1 MNGRLAMAAIV
12 CAGAVR
18 GLAQTAPAPVGQ
30 AGWREDLK
38 IFTEKFGASGMTID
52 LQRGPHSRGQK
63 DFEKLYPPAMFHAE
77 MERLNSEAGRLSD
90 EEMTLALM
98 KLVASANVAHT
109 MVSPGLH
116 FHFFGRLPLSM
127 TWFADGLAV
136 MAAAREYS
144 DAIGARVVRIGK
156 MTAEEAQAAVGPYV
170 GHETGTW
177 QRLAAPGYLV
187 TRAMLDHLGL
197 TGPDLKIAVTFQK
210 PGGRPFTMDIRIAD
224 PRTQKVNVLDVMHV
238 ETPLYLSQPSSYYW
252 YRYLPDS
259 QTFYIQYNRCAN
271 DPKLPFSEFVRMAM
285 ADADMQAA
293 QHGVRRVVV
302 DLRLNGGGDSRVIGP
317 LKNALAARAKKL
329 GPLYALVGGAT
340 FSSGLDAAIELRKDL
355 HATLIGSPSSEKMNS
370 YGEVMSFTLPNS
382 KLVVQYSTKYFRG
395 AKDGQPD
402 ELIPD
407 IPAPPTFA
415 DAMAGKDSAL
425 EAAIAAPLR

>member
-1 MNGRLAMAAIV
+1 MRIALALLAAAWAMAQP
-12 CAGAVR
+12 
-18 GLAQTAPAPVGQ
+18 LKQPAPVGE

-38 IFTEKFGASGMTID
+38 IFAEKFGASGMTID
-52 LQRGPHSRGQK
+52 LQRGPHSKGQK

-77 MERLNSEAGRLSD
+77 MERLNSEADRFSD
-90 EEMTLALM
+90 DEMTLALV

-109 MVSPGLH
+109 MVSPGLR
-116 FHFFGRLPLSM
+116 FHFFGRIPMSM
-127 TWFADGLAV
+127 TWFTDGLVV
-136 MAAAREYS
+136 MAAAQEYS

-156 MTAEEAQAAVGPYV
+156 MTAEEALAAVGPYV
-170 GHETGTW
+170 GHETDTW
-177 QRLAAPGYLV
+177 QRLVAPGYLV

-197 TGPDLKIAVTFQK
+197 AGPDLNVAMTFQK
-210 PGGRPFTMDIRIAD
+210 PGGQPFTMDVRIAD
-224 PRTQKVNVLDVMHV
+224 PRTPKLKVEDVMHV
-238 ETPLYLSQPSSYYW
+238 TTPLYLSQPNSYYW

-285 ADADMQAA
+285 ADADMHAV
-293 QHGVRRVVV
+293 QHMVRRVAL

-317 LKNALAARAKKL
+317 LKKALAARAKTL
-329 GPLYALVGGAT
+329 GPMYGLIGGAT
-340 FSSGLDAAIELRKDL
+340 FSSGLMAAIDLRNDL
-355 HATLIGSPSSEKMNS
+355 HAKLVGSPSSEKLNS
-370 YGEVMSFTLPNS
+370 YGEVMSFALPNS

-415 DAMAGKDSAL
+415 DAMTGKDSAL
-425 EAAIAAPLR
+425 EAAIAAPPR